1 MILSDRIAT
10 APRVG
15 YDSLFPVPSPGS
27 EVKNDLEVGHHADDK
42 TFVPNVVMVE
52 AILPP
57 GEVDEVLVKLMG
69 AINSG

>member
-27 EVKNDLEVGHHADDK
+27 EVKNDLEVADDK